1 MQFCLNKSIVDGVDE
16 IAESA
21 LRASAEVRG
30 VVGRLRRRLREVA
43 ADDGL
48 SPSQVAVFNRLAKEG
63 DSSASV
69 LAVAEGVRPQ
79 SMAAILGA
87 LDAAGLIERRPD
99 PEDGRRQLITLSAA
113 GRERAAGDRQAR
125 AEWLARRLHEDF
137 TEPERQTLIAAAAL
151 LERLVQR

>member
-1 MQFCLNKSIVDGVDE
+1 MED

-21 LRASAEVRG
+21 LRASADVRG

-43 ADDGL
+43 ADGGGL
-48 SPSQVAVFNRLAKEG
+48 SPSQMAVFNRLAKDG

-69 LAVAEGVRPQ
+69 LAAAE
-79 SMAAILGA
+79 SMAAILAA
-87 LDAAGLIERRPD
+87 LDARGLIQRRPD
-99 PEDGRRQLITLSAA
+99 PEDGRRQLITLSAM

-125 AEWLARRLHEDF
+125 AEWLARRLHEEF

-151 LERLVQR
+151 LERLVVR

>member
-1 MQFCLNKSIVDGVDE
+1 MDE

-69 LAVAEGVRPQ
+69 LAAAEGVRPQ

-113 GRERAAGDRQAR
+113 GRERAVGDRQAR